1 MKFFKSSII
10 LFLLL
15 FVNRLIAQSQEN
27 PWIFSVNASIINL
40 QGDLNEKG
48 VNFGL
53 PAISFSRHLGG
64 GISIGAQTSIADV
77 ENFSTS
83 YSYRSLDGFAKINL
97 GKGNFIPS
105 LIGGYGF
112 SQFADGLERE
122 GFFPSTE
129 TSRTVFGGLGFSIY
143 LSNKLAIN
151 LQSTYR
157 SMNENDGFDHL
168 QHNFGISLGF
178 GSNDSDKDGVS
189 DKKDKCPTVPGL
201 KKYEGCPDTDG
212 DGIIDKDDKCP
223 EVKGLEEFS
232 GCLDSDNDGI
242 PDPEDAC
249 PNKKGNNEMSGC
261 PDSDGDNVP
270 DNLDKC
276 IDKSGP
282 KENDGCPWPDTD
294 GDGVNDN
301 EDLCKDEKGT
311 LENNGCPELSEE
323 IVKTLNEFGSRI
335 NFPANSF
342 QIIGRKTIENL
353 INIKKLLDE
362 NIDGNLI
369 IEGYSS
375 SDGDEQYNVRLSLER
390 AQSVK
395 DYLIKLGV
403 APERLE
409 VKGYGEKNPL
419 EDNESPG
426 GRAVNRRVQFKSN

>member
-1 MKFFKSSII
+1 MKFFRGTLV

-15 FVNRLIAQSQEN
+15 FLNQLIAQTQEN
-27 PWIFSVNASIINL
+27 PWVFSVNASIINL

-48 VNFGL
+48 INFGL

-77 ENFSTS
+77 ENFSTP

-97 GKGNFIPS
+97 SQGKFIPS

-168 QHNFGISLGF
+168 QHNLGISLGF

-223 EVKGLEEFS
+223 EVKGLEEFN

-261 PDSDGDNVP
+261 PDSDGDSVP
-270 DNLDKC
+270 DNIDKC

-282 KENDGCPWPDTD
+282 KENEGCPWPDTD

-353 INIKKLLDE
+353 MNIKKLLDE
-362 NIDGNLI
+362 NTDGNLI
-369 IEGYSS
+369 IEGYAS
-375 SDGDEQYNVRLSLER
+375 SDGDDQYNVQLSLKR
-390 AQSVK
+390 AQAVK

-403 APERLE
+403 AAERLE
-409 VKGYGEKNPL
+409 VKGYGEENPL
-419 EDNESPG
+419 EDNESSE

>member
-15 FVNRLIAQSQEN
+15 FNNQLIAQSQEN
-27 PWIFSVNASIINL
+27 PWVFSVNASIINL

-223 EVKGLEEFS
+223 EVKGLEEFN

-261 PDSDGDNVP
+261 PDSDGDSVP
-270 DNLDKC
+270 DNIDKC
-276 IDKSGP
+276 IDISGP
-282 KENDGCPWPDTD
+282 KENEGCPWPDTD

-301 EDLCKDEKGT
+301 EDLCKEEKGT
-311 LENNGCPELSEE
+311 RE
-323 IVKTLNEFGSRI
+323 
-335 NFPANSF
+335 
-342 QIIGRKTIENL
+342 
-353 INIKKLLDE
+353 
-362 NIDGNLI
+362 
-369 IEGYSS
+369 
-375 SDGDEQYNVRLSLER
+375 
-390 AQSVK
+390 
-395 DYLIKLGV
+395 
-403 APERLE
+403 
-409 VKGYGEKNPL
+409 
-419 EDNESPG
+419 
-426 GRAVNRRVQFKSN
+426 